1 MILRSFS
8 LTTLAAAALA
18 TLAALGACSST
29 GGIGDILGGVLG
41 GGGGQQVAGT
51 IRGVDTRNQQITL
64 QQSNGQS
71 VALAFDNNTRVVYE
85 NRNYAVTNLEY
96 GDEVVARVLN
106 NNGAY
111 YTDSITVTRSVG
123 GTGTTTANTQSFQ
136 GTVRQI
142 DRQNGL
148 FTMDVSNGTVT
159 VSLPYNVSSGDLQ
172 RFQNLRSGDTVRF
185 YGAYL
190 NNSRVELRQFQ

>member
-1 MILRSFS
+1 MG
-8 LTTLAAAALA
+8 AALA

-51 IRGVDTRNQQITL
+51 IRGVDARNQQITL
-64 QQSNGQS
+64 QQSNGQN
-71 VALAFDNNTRVVYE
+71 VALSYDNNTRVVFE

-111 YTDSITVTRSVG
+111 YTDSITVTRSVS
-123 GTGTTTANTQSFQ
+123 GTGTTTSNAQSFQ

-148 FTMDVSNGTVT
+148 FTMDVSNGTLT
-159 VSLPYNVSSGDLQ
+159 VSLPYNVSSRDLQ
-172 RFQNLRSGDTVRF
+172 RFQNLRSGDSVRF
-185 YGAYL
+185 YGAFL

>member
-1 MILRSFS
+1 MTNIGRV
-8 LTTLAAAALA
+8 ARAGAALL

-96 GDEVVARVLN
+96 GDEVVARIQDS
-106 NNGAY
+106 NGTY

-123 GTGTTTANTQSFQ
+123 GGSSSTATGDVQSFQ
-136 GTVRQI
+136 GRVRQI

-148 FTMDVSNGTVT
+148 FTMDVSNGTLT

-172 RFQNLRSGDTVRF
+172 RFQNLRSGDSVRF

>member
-1 MILRSFS
+1 MTNLRR
-8 LTTLAAAALA
+8 AARAGAAVA
-18 TLAALGACSST
+18 ALAALGACSST
-29 GGIGDILGGVLG
+29 GSLGDILGGVLG

-64 QQSNGQS
+64 QQSNGQN
-71 VALAFDNNTRVVYE
+71 VALGYDNNTRVVFE

-111 YTDSITVTRSVG
+111 HTDSITVTRSVG
-123 GTGTTTANTQSFQ
+123 GTATGNTSGNVQSFQ

-142 DRQNGL
+142 DRQNGA
-148 FTMDVSNGTVT
+148 FTMDVNNGTLT
-159 VSLPYNVSSGDLQ
+159 VSLPYNVNSRDLQ
-172 RFQNLRSGDTVRF
+172 RFQNLRSGDAVRF
-185 YGAYL
+185 YGAFL

>member
-1 MILRSFS
+1 MTNSRR
-8 LTTLAAAALA
+8 AARMGAALA

-71 VALAFDNNTRVVYE
+71 VALAFDNNTRVVFE

-106 NNGAY
+106 SNGTN
-111 YTDSITVTRSVG
+111 YTDSITVTRSVS
-123 GTGTTTANTQSFQ
+123 GTGGATTGNVQSFQ
-136 GTVRQI
+136 GRVRQI

-148 FTMDVSNGTVT
+148 FTMDVSNGTLT